1 MRLTRLLFILPVG
14 LIILALVCYGLP
26 LPSAFPPPWT
36 SGRSLSAA
44 IITALAGF
52 SGLVWLL
59 VSIVRG
65 VKLSGAIMDV
75 PLAALGLDLETTRLF
90 YRRYRGL
97 VHGRAVDL
105 MMRPA
110 YRLEPWRIEITL
122 KVNAG
127 IILAIGNRRPLLA
140 GKGSSRLNFS
150 DAPFSTFSISAADH
164 DQAVCFLSDLQTIDI
179 FNRFIKSLSGTTG
192 WEVYMEPTRLR
203 ANIRAYQFRVDQ
215 VSTWVESLT
224 ALTEILSPLEK

>member
-1 MRLTRLLFILPVG
+1 MRVAKLLFLLPVG
-14 LIILALVCYGLP
+14 LIILALICYGLP

-36 SGRSLSAA
+36 SGRSLAAA
-44 IITALAGF
+44 IITALFGF
-52 SGLVWLL
+52 SGLIWLL

-65 VKLSGAIMDV
+65 VKLSGAIMDD

-105 MMRPA
+105 IIRPA

-122 KVNAG
+122 KANAG

-140 GKGSSRLNFS
+140 GKGSSRINFS
-150 DAPFSTFSISAADH
+150 AAPFSTFSISAADH
-164 DQAVCFLSDLQTIDI
+164 DQAVNFLSDLQTIDV
-179 FNRFIKSLSGTTG
+179 FNRFIESLRGTTG
-192 WEVYMEPTRLR
+192 WEIYLEPLRLR
-203 ANIRAYQFRVDQ
+203 ANIRAYQFTADQ
-215 VSTWVESLT
+215 VSAWVFSLT
-224 ALTEILSPLEK
+224 ALTEIPSTLKK